1 MLRDGP
7 LVIRA
12 LNAGDYVIRQKKQF
26 HYLLDSGAARAP
38 VGFCSPTDVDMKHRL
53 WRLFKCVSLNQVFDV
68 HRGRCW

>member
-12 LNAGDYVIRQKKQF
+12 LTAGDYVIKQKKQF

-38 VGFCSPTDVDMKHRL
+38 VGSCGPTDVDIER
-53 WRLFKCVSLNQVFDV
+53 CGISSNVSL
-68 HRGRCW
+68 